1 MSTEIAKTWMSKVKK
16 LSIDESIF
24 FRVANKEEQTT
35 LANAFEKE
43 REMFAKLDPVHASQL
58 KISKVLKSLNQ
69 YVLIERK
76 YRTPYIAFFKAK
88 SGELSKITVDPDR
101 QRQIYL
107 MVKDKKTRDEI
118 EEALNGLTDDEI
130 DEFYPEENNF

>member
-76 YRTPYIAFFKAK
+76 YRTPFVAFFKST
-88 SGELSKITVDPDR
+88 SGELSKISVDPDR
-101 QRQIYL
+101 QRQISL
-107 MVKDKKTRDEI
+107 MVKDNRPRGEI
-118 EEALNGLTDDEI
+118 EDTMNGLTDEEI
-130 DEFYPEENNF
+130 EEFF